1 MALDLLARQ
10 EFLAEPHVGALSV
23 AHPGRAPLT
32 VPVWYQYT
40 PGAELRVVTPSESR
54 KAELIR
60 AAGRFSMLVD
70 RIAPSV
76 RYVSVEGPVSGMRP
90 GTAKDVRAMADRYLP
105 PEQADAYV
113 AIALATHGEQVVIS
127 MRPEHWLSADLG

>member
-1 MALDLLARQ
+1 M
-10 EFLAEPHVGALSV
+10 
-23 AHPGRAPLT
+23 
-32 VPVWYQYT
+32 PVWYQYAR
-40 PGAELRVVTPSESR
+40 GAELHIVTPSESR

-90 GTAKDVRAMADRYLP
+90 STVEDVRAMAHRYLP

-113 AIALATHGEQVVIS
+113 EMALATHGEEVVTS